1 MVDLMWRKCCKSS
14 EGGRRKKG
22 QPNVCLVG
30 RNGSGCG
37 GRVPVSAPVGLF
49 LCCVFCLVC
58 RCLLR
63 ADQPSSPQWRSPQ
76 WSRPPCCAR
85 SLSEVVLRNLER
97 YIDSNDMKLL
107 ETKRHMR
114 APPISSPKKREDK
127 IKSLREEYERRA
139 HEEGSDE
146 EARAESGTDADTESG
161 ADTESESEAETE
173 SEEESKLK
181 AKEES
186 KIRAEEESKIEA
198 ELQHENPLTEEL
210 TEQQFDRMVGKLR
223 GYIETKD
230 MYALWNYVHTNGKKK
245 YLSLKEELWK
255 DCENMCIKYNIPEEF
270 TIKEWRKAYLHLKD
284 ELLKKERDDYMDLK
298 VFIDAGLN
306 LRWEFIAFII
316 NKYESWD
323 VFIDTAMDNWKKS
336 LSKIFE
342 KYVEDAQ
349 EKEIERNPKT
359 GAKVSSISKYNEE
372 TEIMVSEIL
381 L

>member
-1 MVDLMWRKCCKSS
+1 
-14 EGGRRKKG
+14 
-22 QPNVCLVG
+22 
-30 RNGSGCG
+30 
-37 GRVPVSAPVGLF
+37 
-49 LCCVFCLVC
+49 
-58 RCLLR
+58 
-63 ADQPSSPQWRSPQ
+63 
-76 WSRPPCCAR
+76 
-85 SLSEVVLRNLER
+85 
-97 YIDSNDMKLL
+97 
-107 ETKRHMR
+107 
-114 APPISSPKKREDK
+114 
-127 IKSLREEYERRA
+127 
-139 HEEGSDE
+139 
-146 EARAESGTDADTESG
+146 
-161 ADTESESEAETE
+161 
-173 SEEESKLK
+173 
-181 AKEES
+181 
-186 KIRAEEESKIEA
+186 
-198 ELQHENPLTEEL
+198 
-210 TEQQFDRMVGKLR
+210 MVGKLR